1 MEEIVDFNIYNYSI
15 HEMEK
20 LCELKKNY
28 NFNDISLQAIKTKKN
43 IIQTFNLNSMKALE
57 IDIFF
62 QNLISRLER
71 NLLNKNLNLLLENQN
86 ELKKMLTDIVVSVNL
101 DDI

>member
-1 MEEIVDFNIYNYSI
+1 MEQIVDFNIYNYSI
-15 HEMEK
+15 DEMEK
-20 LCELKKNY
+20 LCNLKNNY
-28 NFNDISLQAIKTKKN
+28 IFSDISMQAIKTKKD
-43 IIQTFNLNSMKALE
+43 IMQTFNLNSMKALE

-86 ELKKMLTDIVVSVNL
+86 ELKKMLTDMVVSVNL

>member
-1 MEEIVDFNIYNYSI
+1 MKILRILKTILMLDFLSGLFIAI
-15 HEMEK
+15 RE
-20 LCELKKNY
+20 
-28 NFNDISLQAIKTKKN
+28 AIKTKKN
-43 IIQTFNLNSMKALE
+43 IMQTFNLNSMKALE

-71 NLLNKNLNLLLENQN
+71 NLLNKNLNMLLENQN
-86 ELKKMLTDIVVSVNL
+86 EIKQMIKDMVVSVNL

>member
-15 HEMEK
+15 HEMEI
-20 LCELKKNY
+20 LLELKKNY
-28 NFNDISLQAIKTKKN
+28 NFNNISLQAIKTKKN

>member
-1 MEEIVDFNIYNYSI
+1 MEQIVDFNIYNYSI
-15 HEMEK
+15 HEMDK
-20 LCELKKNY
+20 LCNLKNNY
-28 NFNDISLQAIKTKKN
+28 IFSDISIQAIKTKKN
-43 IIQTFNLNSMKALE
+43 IMQTFSLNSMKALE

-71 NLLNKNLNLLLENQN
+71 NLLNKNLNILLENQN
-86 ELKKMLTDIVVSVNL
+86 EIKKILTDMVISVNL

>member
-1 MEEIVDFNIYNYSI
+1 MEQIVDFNIYNYSI

-20 LCELKKNY
+20 LCNLKKNY
-28 NFNDISLQAIKTKKN
+28 IFSDISIQAIKTKKN
-43 IIQTFNLNSMKALE
+43 IMQTFNLNSMKELE

-71 NLLNKNLNLLLENQN
+71 NLLNKNLNMLLENQN
-86 ELKKMLTDIVVSVNL
+86 EIKQMIKDMVVSVNL